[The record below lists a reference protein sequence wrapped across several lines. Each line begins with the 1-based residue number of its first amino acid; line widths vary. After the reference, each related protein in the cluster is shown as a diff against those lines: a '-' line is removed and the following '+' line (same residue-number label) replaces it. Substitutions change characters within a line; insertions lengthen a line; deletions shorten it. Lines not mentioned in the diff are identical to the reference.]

1 MKSRKP
7 KINIDLN
14 AIRDNLSPD
23 DKILKASDCNHIHFG
38 GNHTVLTPDR
48 LKKDISENT

>member
-38 GNHTVLTPDR
+38 GNHIVLTPDH
-48 LKKDISENT
+48 LKGLPKND